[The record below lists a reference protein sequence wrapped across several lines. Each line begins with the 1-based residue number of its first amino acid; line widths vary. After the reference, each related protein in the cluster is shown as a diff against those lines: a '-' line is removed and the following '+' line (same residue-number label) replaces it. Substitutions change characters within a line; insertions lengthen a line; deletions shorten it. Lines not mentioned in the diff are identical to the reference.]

1 MFKKGTKSQVQSYAE
16 IITFKCIDTKES
28 AEMESKTDKKA
39 SQDGELLILLKEKE
53 PRFQEGLST
62 VYITKKN

>member
-16 IITFKCIDTKES
+16 IITFKCINTKES

-62 VYITKKN
+62 VFITKEN